1 MLTGRCESSPPK
13 AGHHADGQVQRH
25 RLLRPSVGMLG
36 ISLAESGIEVCAGT
50 LQEAQQ
56 IIATDW
62 FLYYQDHVLK

>member
-50 LQEAQQ
+50 LTRPSRSSRPTGSST
-56 IIATDW
+56 IGIAC
-62 FLYYQDHVLK
+62 